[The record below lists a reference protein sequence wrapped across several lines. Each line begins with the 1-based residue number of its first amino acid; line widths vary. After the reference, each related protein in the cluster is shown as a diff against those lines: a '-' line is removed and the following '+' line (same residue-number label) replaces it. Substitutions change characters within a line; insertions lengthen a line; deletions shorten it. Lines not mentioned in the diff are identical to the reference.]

1 MHSSVS
7 KFKKLIGISV
17 AAIVALPLLAITPA
31 SAAGNFPGY
40 ESSNAIRWA
49 ANGAPIGD
57 IVYQFIDRDDTTK
70 KIDAPFPI
78 NFFGQRFPAL
88 CLSTNGLVFPIASTS
103 SNCSASYDKS
113 VEVLAMN
120 SRASAIAALALDLDP
135 SEELWNPQLS
145 STSELTLTSLSSVSN
160 VVTFTTNEPHGFK
173 VGDYL
178 RTSWD
183 PNFLQDQTGKYI
195 GNVTVESVP
204 SATTYTATIDT
215 NSGDNVIPDGTY
227 SPAAGDRTVVYREI
241 FWERTDSLSI
251 SGTTLTVNTSGSNEL
266 GVGRKFTFTNT
277 GIALLDQAK
286 LTVASRIAEDEFT
299 VTVPAGISDLDPATS
314 GNQTS
319 IDSWIDVPYVIERDD
334 IGAIQQVY
342 FGETTVNGKQAYA
355 LTWYRVAGNDYSTN
369 GVNGGRFPA
378 VNPRNL
384 SNSVQLVIIK
394 ENTGS
399 HAAGWDFNYEYNI
412 GHAKDPGDGYKSTN
426 PATSCGLSEIATCR
440 WGMGVAEYRGG
451 LVVSTMSSDGTS
463 VIVNTATPHG
473 LKVGQQIEI
482 YDMDSLG
489 ELSGR
494 NSVTEI
500 IDSNSFKYAAPDG
513 YTPVAEQSVGL
524 NATVGSAVAYEL
536 FPDTSSTQ
544 LSDAGGSTALV
555 KNSLNSS
562 VLGRYTF
569 SMVGGQVVGF
579 KKPSMGAGVTYA
591 EELAATGGNEM
602 IAFSLAL
609 LAFSAGVGLIAF
621 SRRHR
626 RISH

>member
-7 KFKKLIGISV
+7 KFKKLIGMSV

-31 SAAGNFPGY
+31 SAAGTFPGY

-49 ANGAPIGD
+49 ANGAPIGE

-103 SNCSASYDKS
+103 SDCSASYDKS
-113 VEVLAMN
+113 VEILAMN

-145 STSELTLTSLSSVSN
+145 STSELTLTSLSSVNN
-160 VVTFTTNEPHGFK
+160 VVTFTTSQPHGFK
-173 VGDYL
+173 VGDYV
-178 RTSWD
+178 RRDWNSD
-183 PNFLQDQTGKYI
+183 FVRAQTGENI

-204 SATTYTATIDT
+204 STTTYTATID
-215 NSGDNVIPDGTY
+215 NESGDNVIPDGTY
-227 SPAAGDRTVVYREI
+227 TPAPGDRTVVYREI
-241 FWERTDSLSI
+241 FWERTESLSI
-251 SGTTLTVNTSGSNEL
+251 SGTTLTVNTSGTSEI
-266 GVGRKFTFTNT
+266 GVGRKMTLTNT

-286 LTVASRIAEDEFT
+286 LTVASILAEDEFT
-299 VTVPAGISDLDPATS
+299 VTVPAGITDLDPATA
-314 GNQTS
+314 GIQTS
-319 IDSWIDVPYVIERDD
+319 VDSWTDSPYVLERDD

-355 LTWYRVAGNDYSTN
+355 LTWYRVAGNDYNTN
-369 GVNGGRFPA
+369 GANGARFPA

-384 SNSVQLVIIK
+384 SNTVQLVIIK

-399 HAAGWDFNYEYNI
+399 NAAGWDFNYEYNI
-412 GHAKDPGDGYKSTN
+412 GHAKDPGDGYKSTD
-426 PATSCGLSEIATCR
+426 PTSSCSLSEIAICR

-451 LVVSTMSSDGTS
+451 IVVSTMSSDGTS
-463 VIVNTATPHG
+463 VIVNTASAHG
-473 LKVGQQIEI
+473 LKVGQFVQLN
-482 YDMDSLG
+482 DLDSLG

-494 NSVTEI
+494 NRVTEI

-513 YTPVAEQSVGL
+513 YRPVTEQSVGP
-524 NATVGSAVAYEL
+524 NANLGSALSYEL

-544 LSDAGGSTALV
+544 LSDGGGSTALV

-569 SMVGGQVVGF
+569 AMVDGRVVGF
-579 KKPSMGAGVTYA
+579 KKPSMGAGVTTSD
-591 EELAATGGNEM
+591 ELAATGDNELTTL
-602 IAFSLAL
+602 SLAL
-609 LAFSAGVGLIAF
+609 LAIIAGAGLITV
-621 SRRHR
+621 SRRNR
-626 RISH
+626 RISE